1 MSKAIATT
9 TNILSG
15 DRVNVQLSWMKEDFQ
30 FSYASTQL
38 NFVPKSAQRI
48 LMEQPELR
56 QQFIG
61 AFDLYKMDNKLV
73 SNEVNVES

>member
-1 MSKAIATT
+1 
-9 TNILSG
+9 
-15 DRVNVQLSWMKEDFQ
+15 
-30 FSYASTQL
+30 
-38 NFVPKSAQRI
+38 
-48 LMEQPELR
+48 MEQPELR

>member
-48 LMEQPELR
+48 LMEHLTYIKWITSWFQMR
-56 QQFIG
+56 
-61 AFDLYKMDNKLV
+61 
-73 SNEVNVES
+73 